1 MSVLYISLAAVF
13 ILGIIYLVA
22 ALTESEQK
30 YNTVMIVKFEDGAG
44 EIDIEVEDLR
54 RSIYEGRCYRKNHL
68 IVVSDNIKDND
79 LLEIKKYEDTERVFI
94 TSKTAAYILAEKL
107 LK

>member
-22 ALTESEQK
+22 ALTESEQS
-30 YNTVMIVKFEDGAG
+30 YNTVMVVRFDDGALG
-44 EIDIEVEDLR
+44 VDIEVENLR
-54 RSIYEGRCYRKNHL
+54 RTIYEGRYYKKNHL
-68 IVVSDNIKDND
+68 IVISDNIADSE
-79 LLEIKKYEDTERVFI
+79 LLEIKKYEDTERIFI
-94 TSKTAAYILAEKL
+94 ANENAAYTLAEKL